1 MKNITR
7 FLNRPTLRGLII
19 GLAALALSSQIAK
32 ATPYASGCTNYTGD
46 QNGDIGFFINESGT
60 VNNPQTVTV
69 IYDDGSTN
77 ANFNGITTGLNVPRG
92 SNYFN
97 LAGHNG
103 YQIRVFKVG
112 SGAPSKISVDTDSN
126 SIWANPGGLAVN
138 QNPKIGPE
146 FGRIY
151 VGSRGT
157 GGYGWGVK
165 GFHNYGIY
173 ALNADFTTALGQGT
187 NSYGYAF
194 YSLSGGS
201 GPWRM
206 RVAAP
211 GTGLDNQLL
220 VADFSGN
227 NASVLAWTPDLTS
240 YQPLLKGVGQA
251 AGLAAQTHSDSLF
264 GTPVLV
270 GSLAAGNLK
279 LWVTEADWA
288 CPGNLA
294 EYGPNTGIGM
304 YNLLLRFDIGPGP
317 IPPDGWPGP
326 PNYAYTVGLEGIAN
340 LRPEVDIGKDGK
352 IFAGFGRGNLSN
364 PNLQVLDPTGQTFL
378 YFGGVAPPYY
388 NQNTTLAST
397 TDPWN
402 GWLGSAAQVGTYAGV
417 RVSPDGKYVAAVDLN
432 SGITVA
438 SLTRGNADPNLNGL
452 PDETTIFNVPN
463 TTYAA
468 TARGMDWDAANNIYI
483 CSSGQLLTRAY
494 SLGGTTTCVTSNDWT
509 GTNGTFSVALPPVIA
524 TLNVTQPY
532 ASQNY
537 GTPIPGVARIT
548 INTNALSA
556 PFTVYFTRGG
566 TALYANPSQAMY
578 SINTNSSPWAP
589 FGVKILT
596 NSVIFPVGTN
606 ICGVG
611 ANFYVDVLITP
622 TTFPVSTN
630 TQTVILGLANP
641 SAYQFGTPSK
651 GTVYLQNTGPQ
662 LLVLTAAAGGASM
675 YRGVTNDYAKFVI
688 TRFGDTNGPGNS
700 AGNVSQIPYTVTNLS
715 YYGTAKYPDD
725 YRARAQRADPAADGK
740 IQTPVDGP
748 TAIVIY
754 PGDTAVTC
762 IVGNPVM
769 HTNFNYTPT
778 NLTIIF
784 NLTNA
789 VTCGVGGACTNGI
802 PTPEGF
808 TYNVRAATVTLTEID
823 NAVGPEVVLW
833 SDTMTN
839 AANSVNYTLT
849 FAGTNFG
856 AGAMPVVVPNYINNQ
871 TSIYGTGM
879 DATNDFLVNFGSD
892 IATNVV
898 PVPPSPVMLASNW
911 PQKALKMTVNK
922 ALSTICGVNVF
933 PAAQQFGGN
942 YALRFNMFLS
952 LWSQYINDPY
962 ISQNFREYALFGVN
976 HYGTNCMWRPS
987 TTMIAGTGMI
997 PTNSDGQWFAID
1009 AGYHGITPADYELY
1023 VPGPLPNDANANGS
1037 GLRGIVSWSAT
1048 SPVTQGY
1055 FKHPPFDTSG
1065 VNDATRTVANP
1076 GGGQPVNKWVDV
1088 SVEITAQTNLTLYI
1102 NRANW
1107 LNNSA
1112 VTNGLGWGYAY
1123 TNGTIMLG
1131 YDDPD
1136 RNVSDQSSFV
1146 YYSNVR
1152 VVELSPYIVL
1162 QPSLMGTNVYSLIRT
1177 QGASLVL
1184 TAAVNYA
1191 SAPITGVWYRA
1202 VATVGN
1208 NVGQTLSN
1216 PYVQS
1221 NWFNATSANLSLAL
1235 TNVQAANGTNYVLQ
1249 VRDPAG
1255 SVNSAPVA
1263 LEVVSGPTN
1272 AVASIGSTFQWAVRS
1287 AGPAVVAPTAYQWKT
1302 NSVNLATNLHYN
1314 GVNFTN
1320 MWITNVQPADA
1331 GTYSVLVTS
1340 STNGTVTPTATL
1352 TVVSAIAPASQ
1363 TNLWGS
1369 SPSFTEPTVGPT
1381 PTYQWRFNNVNIP
1394 GANGSALTLP
1404 GVVRTNA
1411 GNYTVVVT
1419 APNGLSLTNAQGVL
1433 TVSVPPPV
1441 FTPGGASISGGNM
1454 VLPFTSPNNPN
1465 DTASSF
1471 VLQSCG
1477 YVLAAPAVT
1486 PFTNNLTAVFSTPS
1500 PGQFQV
1506 SVPQTGDTMFYRLVH
1521 VYP

>member
-1 MKNITR
+1 MKNMKNL
-7 FLNRPTLRGLII
+7 LNRPTLRGLVI

-32 ATPYASGCTNYTGD
+32 ANPYASGCTNYSGAPGSGN

-69 IYDDGSTN
+69 IYDDGTTN

-97 LAGHNG
+97 LAGHAG
-103 YQIRVFKVG
+103 YQIRVFKIG

-126 SIWANPGGLAVN
+126 SIWANPRGLAVN
-138 QNPKIGPE
+138 QNPKIGHE

-151 VGSRGT
+151 VGSSAP
-157 GGYGWGVK
+157 GGYGWGTPGFK
-165 GFHNYGIY
+165 GNGIY
-173 ALNADFTTALGQGT
+173 ALNADFTTALGRGT
-187 NSYGYAF
+187 NAYLTSSF
-194 YSLSGGS
+194 LNNP

-211 GTGLDNQLL
+211 GTGLDNQLI
-220 VADFSGN
+220 VSDFSGTG
-227 NASVLAWTPDLTS
+227 AALYICQPDLTS
-240 YQPLLKGVGQA
+240 LQPLLKGVGQA
-251 AGLAAQTHSDSLF
+251 AGLAAQTHSDSLYE
-264 GTPVLV
+264 GVLV

-279 LWVTEADWA
+279 LWITEADWA
-288 CPGNLA
+288 CPGGLA

-304 YNLLLRFDIGPGP
+304 YNLLLRFDIGAGP
-317 IPPDGWPGP
+317 IPADGWPGP
-326 PNYAYTVGLEGIAN
+326 PQYAYTVGLEGIAN
-340 LRPEVDIGKDGK
+340 LRPFVDIGKDGK
-352 IFAGFGRGNLSN
+352 IFAGFGRGNGSN
-364 PNLQVLDPTGQTFL
+364 PNLQILDPTGQTFL

-388 NQNTTLAST
+388 NQNTTVPST

-402 GWLGSAAQVGTYAGV
+402 GWLGSAAQVGTYGGI
-417 RVSPDGKYVAAVDLN
+417 RVSSDGKYFASVDLN

-438 SLTRGNADPNLNGL
+438 SLVNGL
-452 PDETTIFNVPN
+452 PDESTIFNVPN
-463 TTYAA
+463 ATYAA
-468 TARGMDWDAANNIYI
+468 TARGMDWDAADNIYI
-483 CSSGQLLTRAY
+483 CSSGQLFTRAF
-494 SLGGTTTCVTSNDWT
+494 SLGGTTTCITSNDWT

-537 GTPIPGVARIT
+537 GTPIPGVARISV
-548 INTNALSA
+548 NTNYLDA
-556 PFTVYFTRGG
+556 PLTVYFTRGG
-566 TALYANPSQAMY
+566 TALYANPSLAMY
-578 SINTNSSPWAP
+578 TINTNSSPWAP

-596 NSVIFPVGTN
+596 NSVIFPSGTFLA
-606 ICGVG
+606 GG
-611 ANFYVDVLITP
+611 GTNFYVDVVITP
-622 TTFPVSTN
+622 TTWPVSTN

-641 SAYQFGTPSK
+641 AAYQFGTPSK

-662 LLVLTAAAGGASM
+662 LLVLTAAAAGASM

-688 TRFGDTNGPGNS
+688 TRFGDTNGPGNTN
-700 AGNVSQIPYTVTNLS
+700 GNISQIPYTVTNLS
-715 YYGTAKYPDD
+715 YYGTANYTND

-784 NLTNA
+784 NLTN
-789 VTCGVGGACTNGI
+789 VGSASGGTLNI

-808 TYNVRAATVTLTEID
+808 TYNVLPATLTVTEID

-856 AGAMPVVVPNYINNQ
+856 AGGMPVVVPNYINNQ
-871 TSIYGTGM
+871 TSFLGGG
-879 DATNDFLVNFGSD
+879 TNDFLVNFGSD

-922 ALSTICGVNVF
+922 ASSTICGVNVF
-933 PAAQQFGGN
+933 PAAQFGGN

-976 HYGTNCMWRPS
+976 HSGTNCIWRPS

-1009 AGYHGITPADYELY
+1009 AASGGITPADYEVY
-1023 VPGPLPNDANANGS
+1023 IPGPVPNNANANGA
-1037 GLRGIVSWSAT
+1037 GLRGMNSWSGT
-1048 SPVTQGY
+1048 SPVPQGY
-1055 FKHPPFDTSG
+1055 LKHPPFDTM
-1065 VNDATRTVANP
+1065 NTTEATRTVAAP
-1076 GGGQPVNKWVDV
+1076 GGGAPVDKWVDV
-1088 SVEITAQTNLTLYI
+1088 SVEITAQTNLTLWI
-1102 NRANW
+1102 NRSTW
-1107 LNNSA
+1107 LASA
-1112 VTNGLGWGYAY
+1112 AITNGLGWGYAY

-1136 RNVSDQSSFV
+1136 RNVSDQSAFV

-1177 QGASLVL
+1177 QGSSLVL

-1191 SAPITGVWYRA
+1191 SAPITSVWFRA
-1202 VATVGN
+1202 SAATVGN

-1221 NWFNATSANLSLAL
+1221 NWFQFDTSANLSLAL
-1235 TNVQAANGTNYVLQ
+1235 NNVQAVSGTNFVLQ

-1272 AVASIGSTFQWAVRS
+1272 AVASINSTFQWAVRS

-1302 NSVNLATNLHYN
+1302 NSVNLATNAHYN

-1331 GTYSVLVTS
+1331 VTYSVLVTS
-1340 STNGTVTPTATL
+1340 PAGTVTPAATL

-1363 TNLWGS
+1363 TVLYGS
-1369 SPSFTEPTVGPT
+1369 SASFTVTATGAT
-1381 PTYQWRFNNVNIP
+1381 PTYQWKKNTVNIP
-1394 GANGSALTLP
+1394 GANGSTLTVLA
-1404 GVVRTNA
+1404 TNA
-1411 GNYTVVVT
+1411 GTYTVGVT
-1419 APNGLSLTNAQGVL
+1419 NGLGVLVAQGVL
-1433 TVSVPPPV
+1433 TFSGTPAT
-1441 FTPGGASISGGNM
+1441 FTPGGSSIVGGNM
-1454 VLPFTSPNNPN
+1454 QMLFSSPSNPN
-1465 DTASSF
+1465 DSANAF
-1471 VLQSCG
+1471 VLQG
-1477 YVLAAPAVT
+1477 AGVVT
-1486 PFTNNLTAVFSTPS
+1486 GPYTNIPSALFSTNTP
-1500 PGQFQV
+1500 PLGFQV
-1506 SVPQTGDTMFYRLVH
+1506 SVPQTGDSMFYRLVH
-1521 VYP
+1521 ITP